1 MVLLKVICW
10 YWEEWGVYDEGK
22 IKKINSTSC
31 VYILVGMANY
41 IEEGQID
48 IFKMWLLIGFPFGI
62 YKIHL
67 WLIPKNLDI
76 GGTVGVWTMNII
88 IGCIMGG
95 FVVIGYILRL
105 LYDVFTVMV
114 ERVW

>member
-1 MVLLKVICW
+1 
-10 YWEEWGVYDEGK
+10 
-22 IKKINSTSC
+22 
-31 VYILVGMANY
+31 
-41 IEEGQID
+41 
-48 IFKMWLLIGFPFGI
+48 MWLLIGFPFGI

-95 FVVIGYILRL
+95 FVVIGYSSNVVPF
-105 LYDVFTVMV
+105 LYVLVKGT
-114 ERVW
+114 RNKCLYPPIKGKYPICLSIASA